1 MAKMACEY
9 LEGATPPIGCK
20 GLSGSTNWFLL
31 AEFPKMFTSRSH
43 KLFTFV
49 PRGTLLVATVLFLGI
64 LLGCSEGRKG
74 NELVVGMDLSY
85 PPFETIDAKG
95 QAVGVSVEL
104 AEALAKDLGRPLRI
118 ENIPFTGLILSL
130 QNKRIDC
137 VISSMTDTPER
148 RNVIGFS
155 DPYLS
160 TGLALLV
167 NARSD
172 AQSLADLDKSGKT
185 VVVRLGTTGETWA
198 RENIKNA
205 TVVAMD
211 KENTAV
217 LEVIQ
222 GKADA
227 FIYDQMSVWKNQQQN
242 PDKTRALLAPVR
254 KEEWAIAVRK
264 DDEALKT
271 QINAFLKKFRTEG
284 GFDRLANEYLK
295 DQKEA
300 FQKQNIPFYF

>member
-1 MAKMACEY
+1 
-9 LEGATPPIGCK
+9 
-20 GLSGSTNWFLL
+20 
-31 AEFPKMFTSRSH
+31 MFTSLSQ
-43 KLFTFV
+43 KLFMFV
-49 PRGTLLVATVLFLGI
+49 PRGTSLLLAVLFLGV
-64 LLGCSEGRKG
+64 LLGCSGGREG

-95 QAVGVSVEL
+95 QPIGVSVEL

-130 QNKRIDC
+130 QNGRIDC

-167 NARSD
+167 NAKSD
-172 AQSLADLDKSGKT
+172 AQSLVDLDKPGKT
-185 VVVRLGTTGETWA
+185 LVVRLGTTGEAWA
-198 RENIKNA
+198 RQNIKQA
-205 TVVAMD
+205 SVVAME

-242 PDKTRALLAPVR
+242 PEATRALLTPIR

-264 DDEALKT
+264 DDEVLRG
-271 QINAFLKKFRTEG
+271 QINAFLKKFRADG
-284 GFDRLANEYLK
+284 GFDRLADQFLK

-300 FQKQNIPFYF
+300 FLKQGIPFYF

>member
-1 MAKMACEY
+1 MAKMRCEY
-9 LEGATPPIGCK
+9 LEGAASLIGCK
-20 GLSGSTNWFLL
+20 TVSGSTNWFLL
-31 AEFPKMFTSRSH
+31 ARFPKMFTSLSQ
-43 KLFTFV
+43 KLFRFV
-49 PRGTLLVATVLFLGI
+49 PRGTFLLAGVLFLGI
-64 LLGCSEGRKG
+64 FLGCSGGRKG

-95 QAVGVSVEL
+95 QPVGVSVEL
-104 AEALAKDLGRPLRI
+104 AKALAKDLGRPLRI

-130 QNKRIDC
+130 QNGRIDC

-148 RNVIGFS
+148 RNVISFS

-167 NARSD
+167 NFKSE
-172 AQSLADLDKSGKT
+172 AQSLADLDKPGKT
-185 VVVRLGTTGETWA
+185 VVVRLGTTGEAWA
-198 RENIKNA
+198 RQSIKNA
-205 TVVAMD
+205 SVVAMD

-242 PDKTRALLAPVR
+242 PGTTRALLAPIR

-264 DDEALKT
+264 DDEALRG
-271 QINAFLKKFRTEG
+271 QINDFLKKFRAEG
-284 GFDRLANEYLK
+284 GFDRLADEFLR

-300 FQKQNIPFYF
+300 FQKQGIPFYF